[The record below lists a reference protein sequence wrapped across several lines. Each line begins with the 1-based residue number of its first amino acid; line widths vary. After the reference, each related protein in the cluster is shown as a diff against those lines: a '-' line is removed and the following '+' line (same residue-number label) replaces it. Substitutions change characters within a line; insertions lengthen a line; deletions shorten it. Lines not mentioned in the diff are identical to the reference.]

1 MLKSLFAAGILCVP
15 ALAVQSTGH
24 DFATK
29 PGEGPSK
36 DAIDAAVARGVDW
49 LLRAQN
55 RDGSWSCDFAGAETH
70 HSIRSG
76 NTALAT
82 YALTKCGLSADH
94 AALQR
99 ALLCLERELP
109 EHTYALAAQIV
120 ALEALHDPARKPRI
134 QKLADELASLRS
146 KKGFAVSKGY
156 GYWPGRME
164 PNDLSNMQYAALG
177 FRAALKAGCRVP
189 KDVWLDLL
197 DVTLKLQEPHEVD
210 APKARTGAPQEEAS
224 QKAGFCYVPSE
235 KEPSASMTAAGL
247 CLLAIV
253 DESLQGK
260 LPTNV
265 APQFLS
271 SRAAAL
277 AWLEDGFDLETNKGG
292 SDAWLYSYVYAVERV
307 AGLFG
312 KDRFGGVPWYSAG
325 SRQLL
330 RDQQKDGS
338 WFVGGGEA
346 AWPPRPMTI
355 SNTCF
360 ALLFLAQATQPRSG
374 ERLGPPPP
382 PPYLAESPKA
392 GVKLRASGRDEITAW
407 ISGFGEDVLAKA
419 GVATAD
425 GVRLVSVEFL
435 LDGASVTKIDATGKA
450 FHDRELVFRRR
461 FEANGAHELVARV
474 SLLDAGGSEIEES
487 SDVLAFEAKDVLEPW
502 MLDYAR
508 GERNLLLG
516 IEDAEIDAT
525 SEVND
530 VSRPSNAV
538 DGLEF
543 RGWIAK
549 ESDAAP
555 RITIGLKNHV
565 KAKELVLSQPN
576 ASVRE
581 RAKWGR
587 VTRVRLVLNEDT
599 RFTEFALDPDPL
611 KKTVHVFE
619 KPTFVKR
626 LVLEIV
632 ERTPGEK
639 GLAAGFAEIALR

>member
-1 MLKSLFAAGILCVP
+1 MVKV
-15 ALAVQSTGH
+15 
-24 DFATK
+24 
-29 PGEGPSK
+29 
-36 DAIDAAVARGVDW
+36 
-49 LLRAQN
+49 
-55 RDGSWSCDFAGAETH
+55 
-70 HSIRSG
+70 
-76 NTALAT
+76 
-82 YALTKCGLSADH
+82 
-94 AALQR
+94 
-99 ALLCLERELP
+99 
-109 EHTYALAAQIV
+109 
-120 ALEALHDPARKPRI
+120 
-134 QKLADELASLRS
+134 
-146 KKGFAVSKGY
+146 
-156 GYWPGRME
+156 
-164 PNDLSNMQYAALG
+164 
-177 FRAALKAGCRVP
+177 
-189 KDVWLDLL
+189 
-197 DVTLKLQEPHEVD
+197 
-210 APKARTGAPQEEAS
+210 RTGATQEEAS
-224 QKAGFCYVPSE
+224 QKAGFYYVPGE

-271 SRAAAL
+271 ARAAAL
-277 AWLEDGFDLETNKGG
+277 AWLEEGFDLEKNKGG
-292 SDAWLYSYVYAVERV
+292 NDAWLYYYVYAVERV

-312 KDRFGGVPWYSAG
+312 RDRFGGVPWYSAG
-325 SRQLL
+325 SRLLL

-346 AWPPRPMTI
+346 AWPPRPMTVA
-355 SNTCF
+355 NTCF

-392 GVKLRASGRDEITAW
+392 DVKLRANGRDEITTW
-407 ISGFGEDVLAKA
+407 VSGFGEALLAKA

-425 GVRLVSVEFL
+425 DVRIRSIEYVV
-435 LDGASVTKIDATGKA
+435 DGTSAAKLDATGKA
-450 FHDRELVFRRR
+450 FHDRGLVFRRT
-461 FEANGAHELVARV
+461 FDANGVHELVARV
-474 SLLDAGGSEIEES
+474 TVIDAAGSEIVAS

-516 IEDAEIDAT
+516 LEDLEIEAT

-530 VSRPSNAV
+530 VSRPANAI

-549 ESDAAP
+549 ETDSTP
-555 RITIGLKNHV
+555 RITIGLKKHV

-581 RAKWGR
+581 RAKWGH
-587 VTRVRLVLNEDT
+587 VTRVRLVVNDDT
-599 RFTEFALDPDPL
+599 RFTEFVLDPDPL

>member
-1 MLKSLFAAGILCVP
+1 MLGFLFVAVTSCAP
-15 ALAVQSTGH
+15 ALCAQSTGH
-24 DFATK
+24 EFATK
-29 PGEGPSK
+29 PGEGPSRE
-36 DAIDAAVARGVDW
+36 AIDAAVARGVDW

-55 RDGSWSCDFAGAETH
+55 RDGTWSCDFAGAETH

-82 YALTKCGLSADH
+82 YALTKCGLAADH

-99 ALLCLERELP
+99 ALLALERELP

-177 FRAALKAGCRVP
+177 FRAALKAGCKVP
-189 KDVWLDLL
+189 RDLWLDLL
-197 DVTLKLQEPHEVD
+197 DVTLKLQEPHETV
-210 APKARTGAPQEEAS
+210 APKVRTGAPQEEGS
-224 QKAGFCYVPSE
+224 QKAGFFYVPGE

-260 LPTNV
+260 VPTNV
-265 APQFLS
+265 APQFLA

-277 AWLEDGFDLETNKGG
+277 AWLEDGFDLEKNKGG
-292 SDAWLYSYVYAVERV
+292 NDAWLYSYVYSIERL
-307 AGLFG
+307 AGLLG
-312 KDRFGGVPWYSAG
+312 RDRFGGVPWYSAG
-325 SRQLL
+325 SRLLL

-355 SNTCF
+355 ANTCF

-392 GVKLRASGRDEITAW
+392 DVKLRANGRAEITAW
-407 ISGFGEDVLAKA
+407 ISGFGDALLAKV
-419 GVATAD
+419 GVAAAD
-425 GVRLVSVEFL
+425 GVRMTSIEYV
-435 LDGASVTKIDATGKA
+435 LDGASAAKLDATGKA
-450 FHDRELVFRRR
+450 FHDRELVFRRK
-461 FEANGAHELVARV
+461 FDANGAHELVAKV
-474 SLLDAGGSEIEES
+474 TAIDAAGNEVVAS

-508 GERNLLLG
+508 GERNLLQGL
-516 IEDAEIDAT
+516 EDVEIVAT

-530 VSRPSNAV
+530 VSRPLNAI

-549 ESDAAP
+549 ETDAAP
-555 RITIGLKNHV
+555 RITIGLKKHV

-576 ASVRE
+576 ASPRD

-587 VTRVRLVLNEDT
+587 VTRVRLVLNDDT

-619 KPTFVKR
+619 KAVFVKR
-626 LVLEIV
+626 IVLEIV

-639 GLAAGFAEIALR
+639 GLASGFAEIALR